1 LLNYTHLASGTGILS
16 EIVIAPVEAQIVLLC
31 YGMDEQQ
38 RKLWIFERLKGSLQ
52 ALALPA
58 AAQLAYFPDFV
69 VKTDELVLDFDHW
82 RDCAVGNYHLDMTT
96 AQLESLAAID
106 AHVAGPDACGDRSV
120 WDESALYSHPF
131 WKGLRKLAIQSLKE
145 FDWPPEE
152 PPSYAHEYVRS

>member
-1 LLNYTHLASGTGILS
+1 M
-16 EIVIAPVEAQIVLLC
+16 IAPVEAQIVLLC